1 MLRILLI
8 IICFNS
14 FNLNAQNQE
23 FSLTG
28 KTSDIEDDTYLYLRD
43 LVTGESIDSAL
54 VKNNSFKMTTDLQ
67 ESMIFSMLFTK
78 DRKNFKE
85 LWLEDNAMTFDA
97 SKTSFNDAVI
107 TGSVNQDLAKK
118 IKEVHANIVELSKDT
133 INKRETNFIKK
144 YPNSLV
150 SAYFIYG
157 NRNMTQQEIK
167 DLFSSLSSDVQK
179 SALGKK
185 IAKKLEIDMPEIGET
200 YKDFKI
206 SNEENI
212 LQNISDL
219 TGEITLIQFWSSSC
233 GFSRQMNTTLKKVF
247 NKYQSQGF
255 NIISISSD
263 KQKDNW
269 ITAIKEDSMSWPQ
282 LSNLN
287 GWEGEVFK
295 AYGISSTPSNILID
309 KNGIIIGKNIMD
321 NELEN
326 QVIQLLK

>member
-28 KTSDIEDDTYLYLRD
+28 KTSNIEDDTYLYLRD
-43 LVTGESIDSAL
+43 LVTGENIDSAL
-54 VKNNSFKMTTDLQ
+54 VKNNSFKMSTELQ

-85 LWLEDNAMTFDA
+85 LWLEDTAMTFDA
-97 SKTSFNDAVI
+97 SKTSFNDAMI
-107 TGSVNQDLAKK
+107 TGSINQDLAKK
-118 IKEVHANIVELSKDT
+118 IKEVHANILELPQDT

-157 NRNMTQQEIK
+157 NRNMTQQEIR
-167 DLFSSLSSDVQK
+167 DLFSSLSNDVQK
-179 SALGKK
+179 TALGKK
-185 IAKKLEIDMPEIGET
+185 IAKKLEKDMPEIGDT

-219 TGEITLIQFWSSSC
+219 TGGLTLIQFWSSSC
-233 GFSRQMNTTLKKVF
+233 GFSRQMNSTLKKVYD
-247 NKYQSQGF
+247 KYHSQGL

-263 KQKDNW
+263 KLKDNW
-269 ITAIKEDSMSWPQ
+269 ISAIKEDNMSWPQ

-287 GWEGEVFK
+287 GWKGEVFE

-321 NELEN
+321 DELEN
-326 QVIQLLK
+326 QVIQFLK

>member
-1 MLRILLI
+1 MLRILFV

-28 KTSDIEDDTYLYLRD
+28 KTSDIEDGTYLYLRD

-54 VKNNSFKMTTDLQ
+54 VKNNSFKMTTDLK

-85 LWLEDNAMTFDA
+85 LWLEENAMTFDA
-97 SKTSFNDAVI
+97 STTSFIDAVI
-107 TGSVNQDLAKK
+107 TGSINQELAKK
-118 IKEVHANIVELSKDT
+118 IKDVHANVVKLPKDT
-133 INKRETNFIKK
+133 INKRETDFIKK

-157 NRNMTQQEIK
+157 NRNMTQQETS
-167 DLFSSLSSDVQK
+167 DLFSSLSNDVQK
-179 SALGKK
+179 TALGKK
-185 IAKKLEIDMPEIGET
+185 IANKLEKDMPEIGEP

-206 SNEENI
+206 SNEENE
-212 LQNISDL
+212 LQCISDL
-219 TGEITLIQFWSSSC
+219 TAKLTLIQFWSSSC
-233 GFSRQMNTTLKKVF
+233 GFSRQMNSILKKVYD
-247 NKYQSQGF
+247 KYHSRGL
-255 NIISISSD
+255 NIISISKD
-263 KQKDNW
+263 NLKDNW
-269 ITAIKEDSMSWPQ
+269 ITAINEDKMSWPQ

-287 GWEGEVFK
+287 GWKGEVFE
-295 AYGISSTPSNILID
+295 AYGISSTPSNVLID
-309 KNGIIIGKNIMD
+309 KNGIIIGKNLMG

-326 QVIQLLK
+326 QVIQLLE

>member
-1 MLRILLI
+1 M

-14 FNLNAQNQE
+14 LNLNAQKQE

-28 KTSDIEDDTYLYLRD
+28 KTSNIEDGTYLYLRD
-43 LVTGESIDSAL
+43 LVTGENLDSTL
-54 VKNNSFKMTTDLQ
+54 VKNNSFKMTADLQ

-85 LWLEDNAMTFDA
+85 LWLENNAMTFDA
-97 SKTSFNDAVI
+97 STTSFNDAVI
-107 TGSVNQDLAKK
+107 TGSINQDLAKK
-118 IKEVHANIVELSKDT
+118 IKEVHANILELPEDT

-157 NRNMTQQEIK
+157 NRSMTQQEIK
-167 DLFSSLSSDVQK
+167 NLFSSLSNDVQK
-179 SALGKK
+179 TALGKK
-185 IAKKLEIDMPEIGET
+185 IAKKLEKDMPEIGDT

-212 LQNISDL
+212 VQNISDL
-219 TGEITLIQFWSSSC
+219 TGELTLIQFWSSSC
-233 GFSRQMNTTLKKVF
+233 GFSRQMNSTLNKVYD
-247 NKYQSQGF
+247 KYKSEGL

-263 KQKDNW
+263 TLKDNW
-269 ITAIKEDSMSWPQ
+269 ISAIKEDNMSWPQ

-287 GWEGEVFK
+287 GWKGEAFE

-321 NELEN
+321 KELEN
-326 QVIQLLK
+326 QIIQFLK